1 MIGLRSAAVLFA
13 FLPVSAGL
21 AQTSADVIVAVDV
34 TEAGRSVP
42 HPSAGHPAYY
52 LPLMEGRW
60 DVEFQAKWVGSNAA
74 PRFERRLAAALA
86 REHYL
91 VMNPARRINAAGQ
104 LTYADGAVVT
114 VPEYPDGSHPLIL
127 NAAGKMPLTE
137 AMLEAKEGIYSLSPA
152 APGLD
157 SKPTAAASVL
167 WSVDPIHGAVLERAP
182 SLILAVYSGE
192 AIPDWVTG
200 AARSGIMNENQLLNV
215 IGGRVL
221 DNLTLDFERGP
232 VLQAERLGV
241 YFVVVAAYDFAP
253 YAQSRKKVLL
263 WRANLSIPRPG
274 FIPDDALALLADAG
288 GPYFGWNTALPK
300 VVAVPIVRSGNVQIG
315 AVQFKDFQG
324 ALSRLPG
331 EVVPL
336 DQIAGLNGSFHD
348 RQAGLSGYPP
358 DGWVLVGAR
367 RPSAGATTIYFRN
380 PRFPAVSTVLYYE
393 IYATPRAPLQ
403 DDFKEYLRKSA
414 INKQNERSKMPQFIG
429 YINRDGS
436 YVDRTIGGRPA
447 LSWFADFT
455 HGGMPWAEYLTKIYS
470 PAGDYLL
477 FVRGPAETVAS
488 LAPAFDGM
496 MKTVRVR

>member
-1 MIGLRSAAVLFA
+1 MIGLRSTAVLLA
-13 FLPVSAGL
+13 FLPLSTGFG
-21 AQTSADVIVAVDV
+21 QTSADVIVAVDV

-86 REHYL
+86 RENYL

-200 AARSGIMNENQLLNV
+200 AARSGIMNENQMLNV

-232 VLQAERLGV
+232 VLNAERTGV
-241 YFVVVAAYDFAP
+241 FFAVVAAYDFEA

-274 FIPDDALALLADAG
+274 ISPDDALALLADTG
-288 GPYFGWNTALPK
+288 GPYFGRKTALPR
-300 VVAVPIVRSGNVQIG
+300 VIAVPIVRNGNVQIG
-315 AVQFKDFQG
+315 AVQLEQFQD
-324 ALSRLPG
+324 APSRLPG
-331 EVVPL
+331 EAVPL
-336 DQIAGLNGSFHD
+336 DQVAGLNGSFHD
-348 RQAGLSGYPP
+348 KQAGVSGQLP
-358 DGWVLVGAR
+358 DGWMLAGAR
-367 RPSAGATTIYFRN
+367 RQSGGATTIYFRS
-380 PRFPAVSTVLYYE
+380 PRFPAARSSLYYE
-393 IYATPRAPLQ
+393 TNAAPREASPEDLM
-403 DDFKEYLRKSA
+403 EYLRKSA
-414 INKQNERSKMPQFIG
+414 LSKQDERRKMPQFIG
-429 YINRDGS
+429 YTIRDGS
-436 YVDRTIGGRPA
+436 YVDKTIDGRPA
-447 LSWFADFT
+447 LSWLADYT
-455 HGGMPWAEYLTKIYS
+455 WRGSPWSEYLTRIHA
-470 PAGDYLL
+470 PNTNLL
-477 FVRGPAETVAS
+477 FFVTGPSQTVKE
-488 LAPAFDGM
+488 LAPAFDQM
-496 MKTVRVR
+496 LRTVRAR